1 MKPYILNHKTLVVAD
16 IWPAL
21 MVIAI
26 FAISYNLLL
35 EYESTK
41 TIVYYAICIAVFFT
55 WNAALAIKH
64 LRKYIKNKEVVYL
77 RIDRDGIFMNQD
89 ELLETV
95 TWDQVDEICFR
106 RDGKSPSLFIY
117 LSEEICIFNLDPFL
131 DGMNVYA
138 LRRALRHFSGRQD
151 IVKKRGVILL

>member
-1 MKPYILNHKTLVVAD
+1 
-16 IWPAL
+16 
-21 MVIAI
+21 
-26 FAISYNLLL
+26 
-35 EYESTK
+35 
-41 TIVYYAICIAVFFT
+41 
-55 WNAALAIKH
+55 
-64 LRKYIKNKEVVYL
+64 
-77 RIDRDGIFMNQD
+77 MNQD

>member
-1 MKPYILNHKTLVVAD
+1 MH
-16 IWPAL
+16 
-21 MVIAI
+21 
-26 FAISYNLLL
+26 S
-35 EYESTK
+35 S
-41 TIVYYAICIAVFFT
+41 FFT